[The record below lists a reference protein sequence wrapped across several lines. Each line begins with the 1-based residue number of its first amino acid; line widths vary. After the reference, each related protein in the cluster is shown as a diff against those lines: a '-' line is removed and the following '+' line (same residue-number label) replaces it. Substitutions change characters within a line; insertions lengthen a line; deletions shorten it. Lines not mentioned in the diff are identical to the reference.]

1 MTLDWRLRQSG
12 PKRDKRVYNA
22 AYLRAQKKKCRVL
35 GKIGPTM
42 KKMVPVVVVGG
53 TLNAL
58 GVVRSL
64 ARGGMPIFLVV
75 TTPWRVAAWSRFCKI
90 VRIPTV
96 KGHGLVDGL
105 TELSSR
111 IGEPA
116 VLFLTE
122 DRDVEVVSTFREEL
136 ENRFHFCLPP
146 KEMIRTLLDKTLFQ
160 KFAEREGF
168 SVPRAIVVG
177 EVGDLSLLEDL
188 ALPVVIKPHNFQMVS
203 DRGAKRAVRV
213 DTFEQARDA
222 ATEMLES
229 AGRIVVQ
236 EWIEGADSDIF
247 FTLFAC
253 DSSCRMT
260 ALFSGRKLTC
270 DPREVGSTAV
280 CVAAGEAG
288 DELAKLTLQFI
299 AKVRYQ
305 GVGSLEFK
313 RDRKTG
319 KFVIIEPTV
328 GRTDWQEEIATLCGV
343 NIPLIAYWAE
353 LGCTFEQTPDKS
365 VQVAWRSSTKHRPPT
380 GALLRGTRIVDG
392 HFRLA
397 DPLPGLYQYMTGHL
411 AQPIW
416 IRAKR
421 VIRLCAST
429 VTWSKQP
436 SVISTKQDNR

>member
-1 MTLDWRLRQSG
+1 
-12 PKRDKRVYNA
+12 
-22 AYLRAQKKKCRVL
+22 
-35 GKIGPTM
+35 M
-42 KKMVPVVVVGG
+42 KKIVPVVVVGG

-64 ARGGMPIFLVV
+64 APGRMPIFLVV

-96 KGHGLVDGL
+96 KGRGLIDGL
-105 TELSSR
+105 TELSNR

-160 KFAEREGF
+160 KFAEQEGF
-168 SVPRAIVVG
+168 SVPRSAVVG
-177 EVGDLSLLEDL
+177 EIGDLRLLE
-188 ALPVVIKPHNFQMVS
+188 ALTPPLVIKPHNFQMVS

-213 DTFEQARDA
+213 DTIEQARSA
-222 ATEMLES
+222 ATEMLEC

-236 EWIEGADSDIF
+236 EWIDGADSDIF

-253 DSSCRMT
+253 DSDSKMT

-288 DELAKLTLQFI
+288 EELAKLSLQFI
-299 AKVRYQ
+299 AKARYK
-305 GVGSLEFK
+305 GIGSLEFK

-319 KFVIIEPTV
+319 KFVMIEPTV

-353 LGCTFEQTPDKS
+353 LGHTFGQTLNESD
-365 VQVAWRSSTKHRPPT
+365 QVAWRSSTRHRVPA
-380 GALLRGTRIVDG
+380 GVLLRGTRIVDG

-397 DPLPGLYQYMTGHL
+397 DPLPGLYQYVIGHL
-411 AQPIW
+411 VQPIW

-421 VIRLCAST
+421 FIHLCACT
-429 VTWSKQP
+429 IAWSKQP
-436 SVISTKQDNR
+436 SVVTTKPDNR

>member
-1 MTLDWRLRQSG
+1 MSG
-12 PKRDKRVYNA
+12 PTV
-22 AYLRAQKKKCRVL
+22 
-35 GKIGPTM
+35 

-64 ARGGMPIFLVV
+64 ARGRMPIFLVV
-75 TTPWRVAAWSRFCKI
+75 TTPWRTAAWSRFCKV
-90 VRIPTV
+90 VRIPTA

-105 TELSSR
+105 KELSTR

-136 ENRFHFCLPP
+136 KDRFYFCLPP
-146 KEMIRTLLDKTLFQ
+146 NEMIRTLLDKTLFQ

-177 EVGDLSLLEDL
+177 EVGDLPLLQ
-188 ALPVVIKPHNFQMVS
+188 ALSPPLVIKPHNFQLVP
-203 DRGAKRAVRV
+203 GLAAKRAVRV
-213 DTFEQARDA
+213 DTLEQARAA

-236 EWIEGADSDIF
+236 EWIDGADSDIF
-247 FTLFAC
+247 FTLFTC
-253 DSSCRMT
+253 DTNNRMT
-260 ALFSGRKLTC
+260 ALFPGRKLTC
-270 DPREVGSTAV
+270 YPHEVGSTTL
-280 CVAAGEAG
+280 CVPAGETG
-288 DELAKLTLQFI
+288 DELAELSLQFI
-299 AKVRYQ
+299 AKVRYK
-305 GVGSLEFK
+305 GMGSLEFK

-328 GRTDWQEEIATLCGV
+328 GRTDRQEEVATLCGV

-353 LGCTFEQTPDKS
+353 LGRKFEQARGEP
-365 VQVAWRSSTKHRPPT
+365 VQIAWRSSMQHRAPMGILP
-380 GALLRGTRIVDG
+380 RGTRIVDG

-397 DPLPGLYQYMTGHL
+397 DPLPGLYQYAI
-411 AQPIW
+411 AQLVGPIW
-416 IRAKR
+416 VRAKR
-421 VIRLCAST
+421 VIDLCACAVS
-429 VTWSKQP
+429 SRNRH
-436 SVISTKQDNR
+436 SVVNTKQDTR